1 MNSNHRTPLP
11 APTARCR
18 AIAAL
23 LPLLDAPDTDA
34 AAAAEAR
41 AHLDG
46 CAYCQAQRAAYRQLE
61 AAARRFL
68 GPPAIPRYRTEDLM
82 SDILREAPA
91 ESVSEPVHIPVTP
104 TPIHTLPREPRR
116 PLRVL
121 SGLASLAAVLV
132 IVILAASLFYSR
144 AHPQQT
150 GAPSDLTIAPG
161 TESELLDVA
170 MVSATEGWAVGY
182 SATLAEVHQSNGTST
197 TFTVS
202 SQETALMM
210 HYLHGKWSS
219 VHLSISGSS
228 RLTSISMLSAT
239 DGWAIGYQDVGS
251 QSLLLHYDGHSWKQ
265 VLDTNAPGVYG
276 PHRLYMLSDTDGW
289 AISYSAWH
297 YDGHSWTAQPIPAS
311 LENGTHNTV
320 VIQDISMTSSTDG
333 WAVGFLQDM
342 TTSVQVP
349 DAVIL
354 RYSGGQW
361 TVASTI
367 KGAELK
373 EVAMTSPDEGW
384 AVGRHDFATNPSGDV
399 IDNTPLLL
407 HYSHGTWSEVPNPLD
422 AADSQ
427 HLAFEHIS
435 MLSDLDGWILIGTG
449 VNFRKSAT
457 LSYDGAA
464 WQVTRLPIKGL
475 NTDEAEINSI
485 SMTSSRDGWAVG
497 SVTSTKIKNTTP
509 TSEGSVA
516 LPTVVPLL
524 LHYQNNAWT
533 VYNL

>member
-18 AIAAL
+18 AIATL

-46 CAYCQAQRAAYRQLE
+46 CAYCQGQRAAYRQLE

-91 ESVSEPVHIPVTP
+91 ETVSEHVHTPVTP

-116 PLRVL
+116 PRRVL

-132 IVILAASLFYSR
+132 IGIIAASLFYSR

-150 GAPSDLTIAPG
+150 GAAGGSMVSTNTTGD
-161 TESELLDVA
+161 LLDVA
-170 MVSATEGWAVGY
+170 MVSSNEGWAVGY
-182 SATLAEVHQSNGTST
+182 NAIQDESRLPDGNLMLSIRDAV
-197 TFTVS
+197 
-202 SQETALMM
+202 LMM
-210 HYLHGKWSS
+210 HYLHGKWSP
-219 VHLSISGSS
+219 VQLPFSGK
-228 RLTSISMLSAT
+228 LTSISMLSAT
-239 DGWAIGYQDVGS
+239 DGWAIG
-251 QSLLLHYDGHSWKQ
+251 SLDQGTGLFLHYDGQSWKQ
-265 VLDTNAPGVYG
+265 VLNTNAPGVDG
-276 PHRLYMLSDTDGW
+276 AHRLYMLSDTDGW
-289 AISYSAWH
+289 AINYSVWH
-297 YDGHSWTAQPIPAS
+297 FDGHSWTAQPIPAS
-311 LENGTHNTV
+311 LEDGTQNVV

-333 WAVGFLQDM
+333 WAVGFLQDV
-342 TTSVQVP
+342 TTQLQIP

-354 RYSGGQW
+354 HYSGGQW

-367 KGAELK
+367 QGAEIK
-373 EVAMTSPDEGW
+373 GIVMTSPDEGW
-384 AVGRHDFATNPSGDV
+384 AVGRHAFASNTTSGDV

-407 HYSHGTWSEVPNPLD
+407 HYSHGAWSEVPNPLD

-457 LSYDGAA
+457 LSYDGTA

-475 NTDEAEINSI
+475 DTDGAAINSI

-497 SVTSTKIKNTTP
+497 SGGSPKITSTPNAQGT
-509 TSEGSVA
+509 G
-516 LPTVVPLL
+516 TVQTVSPPLL

>member
-34 AAAAEAR
+34 AAAAEVR
-41 AHLDG
+41 AHLNG

-61 AAARRFL
+61 TAARRYL
-68 GPPAIPRYRTEDLM
+68 GPPAVPRYRTEDLM

-91 ESVSEPVHIPVTP
+91 ETVSAHVHTPVTP

-116 PLRVL
+116 PRRVL

-132 IVILAASLFYSR
+132 IGIIAASLFYSR

-150 GAPSDLTIAPG
+150 GAPVGSVASTSTTG
-161 TESELLDVA
+161 NLLDVA
-170 MVSATEGWAVGY
+170 MVSSNEGWAVGY
-182 SATLAEVHQSNGTST
+182 NAIQDESRLPDGNFMISMHD
-197 TFTVS
+197 TV
-202 SQETALMM
+202 LMM
-210 HYLHGKWSS
+210 HYLHGKWSP
-219 VHLSISGSS
+219 VQLSFSGK
-228 RLTSISMLSAT
+228 LTSLSMLSAT
-239 DGWAIGYQDVGS
+239 DGWAIGYLDNDATG
-251 QSLLLHYDGHSWKQ
+251 LFLHYDGHSWKQ
-265 VLDTNAPGVYG
+265 VLNTNAPGVDG
-276 PHRLYMLSDTDGW
+276 AHRLYMLSDTDGW
-289 AISYSAWH
+289 AINYSVWH
-297 YDGHSWTAQPIPAS
+297 YDGHSWTAQPLPAS
-311 LENGTHNTV
+311 LEDGTQHIV
-320 VIQDISMTSSTDG
+320 VMQDIAMTSATDG
-333 WAVGFLQDM
+333 WAVGYLQDL
-342 TTSVQVP
+342 TTSSQAP
-349 DAVIL
+349 DAIML

-367 KGAELK
+367 KGAEIK
-373 EVAMTSPDEGW
+373 GIVMTSPDEGW
-384 AVGRHDFATNPSGDV
+384 AVGRHAFPTKAASSNEV
-399 IDNTPLLL
+399 IDSTPLLL
-407 HYSHGTWSEVPNPLD
+407 HYSRGAWSEVPDPLD
-422 AADSQ
+422 TADSQ

-449 VNFRKSAT
+449 VNSRKSAT
-457 LSYDGAA
+457 LSYDGTA

-475 NTDEAEINSI
+475 DTDGADISSI

-497 SVTSTKIKNTTP
+497 SVNSPKTISIPNAQGTGT
-509 TSEGSVA
+509 VQ
-516 LPTVVPLL
+516 TVVPPLL